1 MDGGVKAAVTAG
13 TPPVI
18 PPYSTPAMMMS
29 QFPLTLT
36 KGHTMKTLILAASL
50 AALLVSGCAGLSDR
64 SDSTSPAAGASAQSD
79 TDTSA
84 KKQSPYPAETDA
96 GIF

>member
-1 MDGGVKAAVTAG
+1 
-13 TPPVI
+13 
-18 PPYSTPAMMMS
+18 MMMS

-50 AALLVSGCAGLSDR
+50 AAVLVSGCAGLSDR
-64 SDSTSPAAGASAQSD
+64 SGSTSPAAGASAQSN